1 MALVATNLSFSYPKG
16 PTVLSSINASI
27 EPGAITAILGPNGA
41 GKSTLARLLA
51 GVQQPD
57 SGSVTIQGRTV
68 QELST
73 QERASKLAYIAQRSS
88 LAFDFDVRLVVS
100 FGRLSL
106 PKDSAAVENAMD
118 QFGLSALADKPM
130 GTLSVG
136 QQQRVSIARA
146 FAQLDGTSDSYLIAD
161 EPTSAMDPRHQLESL
176 SALQELAKTGVGI
189 ALVAHDL
196 TLASRF
202 ADRVILL
209 DQHGRVHAQGDSA
222 AVLNPK
228 TLEVVYQTPFMQ
240 SQIGG
245 HNVLFPATPHAASD
259 TIQHA

>member
-1 MALVATNLSFSYPKG
+1 MALTVTNLSFSYPKG
-16 PTVLSSINASI
+16 PMVLSSITASI

-51 GVQQPD
+51 GVQKPE
-57 SGSVTIQGRTV
+57 SGSITIDGRSL
-68 QELST
+68 QELGA

-100 FGRLSL
+100 FGRLTL
-106 PKDSAAVENAMD
+106 PKKPVAVEHALER
-118 QFGLSALADKPM
+118 FGLTPIADKPM

-146 FAQLDGTSDSYLIAD
+146 FAQLDGTTESYLIAD

-176 SALQELAKTGVGI
+176 VALREIASTGIGI

-196 TLASRF
+196 MLASRF

-209 DQHGRVHAQGDSA
+209 DEEGHVHSQGSA
-222 AVLNPK
+222 AEVLNPK
-228 TLEVVYQTPFMQ
+228 TIESVYQTPFIQ
-240 SQIGG
+240 SQIDG
-245 HNVLFPATPHAASD
+245 HNVLFPATPREASD